1 MKKWISFFLV
11 VCLLA
16 LPVLSLSEGIDL
28 SGLSMAD
35 LVKLQERVTMAMWK
49 TEEWQ
54 EVTVPAGMYQVGKE
68 IPAGKWTITATPK
81 ASMANVEIGD
91 KLDDTGMGLSW
102 MGSYESNYL
111 YGKDSW
117 VYDESKMNSWDVTL
131 IEGFYVNLGATMV
144 FTPYG
149 GPSFSFK

>member
-1 MKKWISFFLV
+1 
-11 VCLLA
+11 
-16 LPVLSLSEGIDL
+16 
-28 SGLSMAD
+28 
-35 LVKLQERVTMAMWK
+35 
-49 TEEWQ
+49 
-54 EVTVPAGMYQVGKE
+54 
-68 IPAGKWTITATPK
+68 
-81 ASMANVEIGD
+81 MANVEIGD

-144 FTPYG
+144 FTPYA